1 MKKNR
6 GLSNDWIIVM
16 TCVVLAVIIII
27 SVVIGNIKNSLYT
40 LELNGDANVVVYK
53 GGSYED
59 PGAKV
64 YDKNKKDYSDKI
76 VVESNLNLNKTG
88 QYEIVYKYNDIY
100 VKRIVKVINKK
111 SLVEDDNKNDEDK
124 KNEIIQKGETIIAL
138 KGAETVYI
146 DLNGNYKEEGF
157 TAVDTVDGDI
167 KKYVKVTHNIDNTK
181 EGTYQIVYTVKNSSG
196 ITTSVKR
203 NVVVVNAE
211 LHLSVVAGKYTN
223 ENVDINVKVTDD
235 YFDYLLLPDGSK
247 VDSKNYVYSVSSN
260 GTYKFKSYSSKGIVR
275 EAEIKVNNID
285 KTNPNVSC
293 SAEYKNGKT
302 NVIINANDNVEVSR
316 YIVNG
321 KDYSSNV
328 VILSAFVA
336 NNNVVVYDSAGN
348 SASCSCQLDT
358 KVFVDSIKNDGVIVT
373 VKGKTIDSSI
383 AGYYFSYTNNLPDKA
398 TGGYVATS
406 KDSIDV
412 VRLPGTTYV
421 WAEDSNGNISEVKT
435 ITLNNNVLPMTMS
448 GYTVLK
454 GTKLSDYLKGKGWS
468 VEELN
473 KLMARSV
480 RAAGLYSKTGAATA
494 GVTLQVVLIQK
505 YKIKIPY
512 WRGGKT
518 SSIGAYG
525 GWGMYR
531 ENPTYEGYNYYGMDC
546 DGFVNWSFHN
556 TGIVYNDMLANTYY
570 YWNGLPL
577 SKENGEVGDV
587 IRRDGHVALIVGKA
601 DDGFIIAEAY
611 GEKVGIIIN
620 KHPYTKT
627 SGFTIIKGERLVS
640 TYGHLNNYPTGF

>member
-1 MKKNR
+1 
-6 GLSNDWIIVM
+6 
-16 TCVVLAVIIII
+16 
-27 SVVIGNIKNSLYT
+27 
-40 LELNGDANVVVYK
+40 
-53 GGSYED
+53 
-59 PGAKV
+59 
-64 YDKNKKDYSDKI
+64 
-76 VVESNLNLNKTG
+76 
-88 QYEIVYKYNDIY
+88 
-100 VKRIVKVINKK
+100 
-111 SLVEDDNKNDEDK
+111 
-124 KNEIIQKGETIIAL
+124 
-138 KGAETVYI
+138 
-146 DLNGNYKEEGF
+146 
-157 TAVDTVDGDI
+157 
-167 KKYVKVTHNIDNTK
+167 
-181 EGTYQIVYTVKNSSG
+181 
-196 ITTSVKR
+196 
-203 NVVVVNAE
+203 
-211 LHLSVVAGKYTN
+211 
-223 ENVDINVKVTDD
+223 
-235 YFDYLLLPDGSK
+235 
-247 VDSKNYVYSVSSN
+247 
-260 GTYKFKSYSSKGIVR
+260 
-275 EAEIKVNNID
+275 
-285 KTNPNVSC
+285 
-293 SAEYKNGKT
+293 
-302 NVIINANDNVEVSR
+302 
-316 YIVNG
+316 
-321 KDYSSNV
+321 
-328 VILSAFVA
+328 
-336 NNNVVVYDSAGN
+336 
-348 SASCSCQLDT
+348 
-358 KVFVDSIKNDGVIVT
+358 
-373 VKGKTIDSSI
+373 
-383 AGYYFSYTNNLPDKA
+383 
-398 TGGYVATS
+398 
-406 KDSIDV
+406 
-412 VRLPGTTYV
+412 
-421 WAEDSNGNISEVKT
+421 
-435 ITLNNNVLPMTMS
+435 MTMS